1 MSMSADMMKLMLTE
15 DPDERVGDLPDKW

>member
-1 MSMSADMMKLMLTE
+1 MSMSADMMQLMLTE